1 MGTAEATETTENAA
15 RDATPSRGAE
25 RGTATPP
32 SIFRTGLRL
41 PEVRWAGTAL
51 ALFLAGWLFQL
62 CGAPEWSWWTAYL
75 ACYLAGG
82 WEPTRSGLQELR
94 HRRLD
99 VDLLMIVAAIA
110 AASIGQVF
118 DGALLIVIFATSGAL
133 EVVVTQR
140 TADSV
145 TALLGLAPERATRY
159 TAEGSTIEVDCR
171 DLEVGHRI
179 LVRPGERVGAD
190 GVVLR
195 GRSEV
200 DQQAVTGESIP
211 VIREAGDDVLSGTVN
226 GTGALV
232 VEVTRPASESVI
244 ARIATLVAEASET
257 KAPTQ
262 LFLEKV
268 EQSYSVIVVAATI
281 LVLGVPMLLFDNTFD
296 EALLRAIVFMI
307 VASPCAVVLSTMP
320 PLLASIANAGRHGVL
335 VKSAAVMESVGRTSV
350 VAFDKTGTL
359 TEGRP
364 QVVGVTP
371 LGGREPSEVL
381 VLAAA
386 VEHPSEHPLGRA
398 IVASAIDRGLDVRTV
413 EDFRALPGRGVTGV
427 VDGHRVTVER
437 TTGASTGTVVGVLVD
452 GVQIGRIDL
461 VDRLR
466 DDAAEAVRLIGD
478 VTSGPVLLLT
488 GDRPTVAA
496 DVAGRTGIGEV
507 YADLL
512 PEDKVRIVREAGGHV
527 LVVGDGINDA
537 PALMA
542 AGTGVA
548 MGRRGADLAVQ
559 TADAII
565 VRDDLTAVAALIRM
579 SRLAR
584 RYVVANL
591 CIAATVI
598 ITLVTWDLIGTLPL
612 PLAVAGHEGSTVLV
626 ALNGARLLRRSAWSG
641 SRGAQSTDSGAQST
655 DSDAQSTD
663 SGAQSTDSG
672 AELR

>member
-1 MGTAEATETTENAA
+1 MGTAEATETTERAAAHATRIQGTERANAA
-15 RDATPSRGAE
+15 
-25 RGTATPP
+25 PP

-41 PEVRWAGTAL
+41 PEVRWAGIAL
-51 ALFLAGWLFQL
+51 AMFLAGWLLQL
-62 CGAPEWSWWTAYL
+62 CQAPEWSWWTAYL
-75 ACYLAGG
+75 ACYLSGG
-82 WEPTRSGLQELR
+82 WEPTRAGLQELR

-99 VDLLMIVAAIA
+99 VDLLMIVAAVA

-145 TALLGLAPERATRY
+145 TALLGLAPERATLSAADGTTR
-159 TAEGSTIEVDCR
+159 EIDCR
-171 DLEVGHRI
+171 ELEVGQRI
-179 LVRPGERVGAD
+179 LVRPGERIGAD
-190 GVVLR
+190 GVVVD

-211 VIREAGDDVLSGTVN
+211 IVRAPGDDVLSGTVN
-226 GTGALV
+226 GTGALI
-232 VEVTRPASESVI
+232 VEVARPASESVI

-268 EQSYSVIVVAATI
+268 EQAYSVIVVVATL
-281 LVLGVPMLLFDNTFD
+281 LVLGIPMVLFDSTFD

-364 QVVGVTP
+364 QVVDVTA

-381 VLAAA
+381 ALAAA

-398 IVASAIDRGLDVRTV
+398 IVTAAADRGLDVAAV
-413 EDFRALPGRGVTGV
+413 DDFRALPGRGVTGTV
-427 VDGHRVTVER
+427 GGRRVTVVR
-437 TTGASTGTVVGVLVD
+437 TLADSTGTVVGVLVD
-452 GVQIGRIDL
+452 DREIGRIEL

-488 GDRPTVAA
+488 GDRPSVAA
-496 DVAGRTGIGEV
+496 DVAARTGIDDV
-507 YADLL
+507 HADLL
-512 PEDKVRIVREAGGHV
+512 PEDKVRVVAEAGGHV

-565 VRDDLTAVAALIRM
+565 VRDDLTAVAALIRL

-584 RYVVANL
+584 RYVIANL

-598 ITLVTWDLIGTLPL
+598 VTLVTWDLIGTLPL

-641 SRGAQSTDSGAQST
+641 DRGARSTGSNAQSTHSGAQST
-655 DSDAQSTD
+655 R
-663 SGAQSTDSG
+663 SGAQST
-672 AELR
+672 E

>member
-1 MGTAEATETTENAA
+1 MGTAETTERTA
-15 RDATPSRGAE
+15 RDSTLTGADRGS
-25 RGTATPP
+25 TPP
-32 SIFRTGLRL
+32 SIVRTGLRL
-41 PEVRWAGTAL
+41 PEVRWAGLAL
-51 ALFLAGWLFQL
+51 ALFLAGWLLQI
-62 CGAPEWSWWTAYL
+62 CQAPEWSWWTAYL

-94 HRRLD
+94 ERRLD
-99 VDLLMIVAAIA
+99 VDLLMIVAAVA

-145 TALLGLAPERATRY
+145 TALLGLAPERATLYAPDGTTR
-159 TAEGSTIEVDCR
+159 EIDCR
-171 DLEVGHRI
+171 ELEVGQRI

-190 GVVLR
+190 GVVVD

-200 DQQAVTGESIP
+200 DQQAVTGESVPI
-211 VIREAGDDVLSGTVN
+211 VRAAGDDVLSGTVN
-226 GTGALV
+226 GTGALI
-232 VEVTRPASESVI
+232 VEVARPASESVI

-262 LFLEKV
+262 LFIEKV
-268 EQSYSVIVVAATI
+268 EQTYSVIVVVATL
-281 LVLGVPMLLFDNTFD
+281 LVLGVPMMLFGNTFD

-364 QVVGVTP
+364 QVVDVTAFDGHDP
-371 LGGREPSEVL
+371 FQVL
-381 VLAAA
+381 ALAAA
-386 VEHPSEHPLGRA
+386 VEYPSEHPLGRA
-398 IVASAIDRGLDVRTV
+398 IVTAAADRGLRVGAVDN
-413 EDFRALPGRGVTGV
+413 FRALPGRGVTGAV
-427 VDGHRVTVER
+427 GGRRVTVER
-437 TTGASTGTVVGVLVD
+437 TVAGSTGTMVGVLVD
-452 GVQIGRIDL
+452 GREIGRIEL

-478 VTSGPVLLLT
+478 VTSGSVLLLT
-488 GDRPTVAA
+488 GDRPSVAA
-496 DVAGRTGIGEV
+496 DVADRTGIREV
-507 YADLL
+507 HADLL
-512 PEDKVRIVREAGGHV
+512 PEDKVRIVGEIEGHV

-542 AGTGVA
+542 AGTGIA

-565 VRDDLTAVAALIRM
+565 VRDDLTAVPALIRL

-584 RYVVANL
+584 RYVIANL

-598 ITLVTWDLIGTLPL
+598 LTLVTWDLIGTLPL

-626 ALNGARLLRRSAWSG
+626 ALNGARLLRKSAWSG
-641 SRGAQSTDSGAQST
+641 PRGAQSRT
-655 DSDAQSTD
+655 
-663 SGAQSTDSG
+663 
-672 AELR
+672 

>member
-1 MGTAEATETTENAA
+1 MGTAETTERTA
-15 RDATPSRGAE
+15 RNSTRAGADRGS
-25 RGTATPP
+25 TPP

-41 PEVRWAGTAL
+41 PEVRWAGLAL
-51 ALFLAGWLFQL
+51 ALFLAGWLLQI
-62 CGAPEWSWWTAYL
+62 CQAPEWSWWTAYL

-94 HRRLD
+94 ERRLD
-99 VDLLMIVAAIA
+99 VDLLMIVAAVA

-145 TALLGLAPERATRY
+145 TALLGLAPERATLYAPDGMTR
-159 TAEGSTIEVDCR
+159 EIDCR
-171 DLEVGHRI
+171 ELEVGQRI

-190 GVVLR
+190 GVVVD

-200 DQQAVTGESIP
+200 DQQAVTGESVP
-211 VIREAGDDVLSGTVN
+211 VVRAAGDDVLSGTVN
-226 GTGALV
+226 GTGALI
-232 VEVTRPASESVI
+232 VEVARPASESVI

-262 LFLEKV
+262 LFIEKV
-268 EQSYSVIVVAATI
+268 EQTYSVIVVVATL
-281 LVLGVPMLLFDNTFD
+281 LVLGIPMMLFGNTFD

-364 QVVGVTP
+364 QVVDVTA
-371 LGGREPSEVL
+371 LDGHDPSQVL
-381 VLAAA
+381 ARAAA
-386 VEHPSEHPLGRA
+386 VEYPSEHPLGRA
-398 IVASAIDRGLDVRTV
+398 IVTAAADRGLDVESV
-413 EDFRALPGRGVTGV
+413 EDFRALPGRGVTGTV
-427 VDGHRVTVER
+427 GGRRVTVER
-437 TTGASTGTVVGVLVD
+437 AVAGSTGTLVGVLVD
-452 GVQIGRIDL
+452 GREIGRIEL

-478 VTSGPVLLLT
+478 ITSGSVLLLT
-488 GDRPTVAA
+488 GDRPSVAA
-496 DVAGRTGIGEV
+496 HVADRTGIREV
-507 YADLL
+507 HANLL
-512 PEDKVRIVREAGGHV
+512 PEDKVRIVGEIEGHV

-542 AGTGVA
+542 AGTGIA

-565 VRDDLTAVAALIRM
+565 VRDDLTAVPALIRL

-584 RYVVANL
+584 RYVIANL

-598 ITLVTWDLIGTLPL
+598 LTLVTWDLLGTLPL

-641 SRGAQSTDSGAQST
+641 DR
-655 DSDAQSTD
+655 DAQSTE
-663 SGAQSTDSG
+663 SNAQST
-672 AELR
+672 E

>member
-1 MGTAEATETTENAA
+1 MDTAEATGATDRAA
-15 RDATPSRGAE
+15 RDTVPRPGGE
-25 RGTATPP
+25 RGITAPR

-41 PEVRWAGTAL
+41 PEVRWAGIAL
-51 ALFLAGWLFQL
+51 ALFLAGWLLQL
-62 CGAPEWSWWTAYL
+62 CEAPEWAWWTAYL
-75 ACYLAGG
+75 ACYLSGG

-94 HRRLD
+94 QRRLD

-159 TAEGSTIEVDCR
+159 HDDGSTVEVDCR
-171 DLEVGHRI
+171 DLEVGQRI
-179 LVRPGERVGAD
+179 LVRPGERIGAD

-211 VIREAGDDVLSGTVN
+211 VLRDAGDDVLSGTVN
-226 GTGALV
+226 GTGALI
-232 VEVTRPASESVI
+232 VEVARPASESVI

-268 EQSYSVIVVAATI
+268 EQAYSVTVVVATL
-281 LVLGVPMLLFDNTFD
+281 LVLGVPMVLFDNTFD

-364 QVVGVTP
+364 QVVDVTA
-371 LGGREPSEVL
+371 LDGREPSEVL
-381 VLAAA
+381 ALAAA

-398 IVASAIDRGLDVRTV
+398 IVAAAIDRGLDIETV
-413 EDFRALPGRGVTGV
+413 EDFRALPGRGVTGAV
-427 VDGHRVTVER
+427 RGHRITVER
-437 TTGASTGTVVGVLVD
+437 ADADSTGTVVGVLVD
-452 GVQIGRIDL
+452 GSEVGRIEL

-488 GDRPTVAA
+488 GDRPSVAA
-496 DVAGRTGIGEV
+496 DVADRTGIEAV
-507 YADLL
+507 HADLL
-512 PEDKVRIVREAGGHV
+512 PEDKVRIVGETGGHV

-565 VRDDLTAVAALIRM
+565 VRDDLTAVAALIRL

-584 RYVVANL
+584 RYVIANL
-591 CIAATVI
+591 CIAGTMIV
-598 ITLVTWDLIGTLPL
+598 TLVTWDLVGTLPL

-641 SRGAQSTDSGAQST
+641 AQST
-655 DSDAQSTD
+655 
-663 SGAQSTDSG
+663 
-672 AELR
+672 

>member
-1 MGTAEATETTENAA
+1 MGATRATDTTERAA
-15 RDATPSRGAE
+15 PDDAPGQRAE
-25 RGTATPP
+25 RGSVVPP
-32 SIFRTGLRL
+32 SLIRTGRRL
-41 PEVRWAGTAL
+41 PEVRRAGIAL
-51 ALFLAGWLFQL
+51 ALFLAGWLLQL
-62 CGAPEWSWWTAYL
+62 GNAPEWSWWTVFL
-75 ACYLAGG
+75 ACYLSGG

-94 HRRLD
+94 QRRLD

-110 AASIGQVF
+110 AASIGQVV

-159 TAEGSTIEVDCR
+159 AADGTTHEIDCR
-171 DLEVGHRI
+171 DLDVGQQI
-179 LVRPGERVGAD
+179 LVRPGERIGAD
-190 GVVLR
+190 GVVVR

-200 DQQAVTGESIP
+200 DQQAVTGESVPI
-211 VIREAGDDVLSGTVN
+211 VREAGDEVLSGTVN
-226 GTGALV
+226 GTGALI
-232 VEVTRPASESVI
+232 VEVSLPASESVI

-262 LFLEKV
+262 LFIEKV
-268 EQSYSVIVVAATI
+268 EQAYSAIVVVATL
-281 LVLGVPMLLFDNTFD
+281 LVLGIPMLLSDSAFD
-296 EALLRAIVFMI
+296 ESLRRAIVFMI

-364 QVVGVTP
+364 QVVDVTA
-371 LGGREPSEVL
+371 LDGREPSDVL
-381 VLAAA
+381 ALAAA

-398 IVASAIDRGLDVRTV
+398 VVTAAADRGLDVQPV
-413 EDFRALPGRGVTGV
+413 DDFRALPGRGVTGTV
-427 VDGHRVTVER
+427 GGRRITVER
-437 TTGASTGTVVGVLVD
+437 TLAASTGTVVGVLVD
-452 GVQIGRIDL
+452 DVEIGRVEL

-466 DDAAEAVRLIGD
+466 DDAADAVRLIGD
-478 VTSGPVLLLT
+478 VTSCPVLLLT
-488 GDRPTVAA
+488 GDRPSVAA
-496 DVAGRTGIGEV
+496 DVAARTGIDEV

-512 PEDKVRIVREAGGHV
+512 PEDKVRVVGEAGGHV

-537 PALMA
+537 PALIA

-565 VRDDLTAVAALIRM
+565 VRDDLTAVAALIRL

-584 RYVVANL
+584 RYVIANL

-598 ITLVTWDLIGTLPL
+598 VALVTWDLIGTLPL

-626 ALNGARLLRRSAWSG
+626 ALNGARLLRSSAWSG
-641 SRGAQSTDSGAQST
+641 SRGAQSA
-655 DSDAQSTD
+655 
-663 SGAQSTDSG
+663 
-672 AELR
+672 

>member
-1 MGTAEATETTENAA
+1 MGATRATDTTERAA
-15 RDATPSRGAE
+15 PDDAPGQRAE
-25 RGTATPP
+25 RGSVVPP
-32 SIFRTGLRL
+32 SLIRTGLRL
-41 PEVRWAGTAL
+41 PEVRRAGIAL
-51 ALFLAGWLFQL
+51 ALFLAGWLLQL
-62 CGAPEWSWWTAYL
+62 GNAPEWSWWTVFL
-75 ACYLAGG
+75 ACYLSGG

-94 HRRLD
+94 QRRLD

-110 AASIGQVF
+110 AASIGQVV

-159 TAEGSTIEVDCR
+159 AADGTTHEIDCR
-171 DLEVGHRI
+171 DLDVGQQI
-179 LVRPGERVGAD
+179 LVRPGERIGAD
-190 GVVLR
+190 GVVVR

-200 DQQAVTGESIP
+200 DQQAVTGESVPI
-211 VIREAGDDVLSGTVN
+211 VREAGDEVLSGTVN
-226 GTGALV
+226 GTGALI
-232 VEVTRPASESVI
+232 VEVSLPASESVI

-262 LFLEKV
+262 LFIEKV
-268 EQSYSVIVVAATI
+268 EQAYSAIVVVATL
-281 LVLGVPMLLFDNTFD
+281 LVLGIPMLLSDSAFD
-296 EALLRAIVFMI
+296 EALRRAIVFMI

-364 QVVGVTP
+364 QVVDVTA
-371 LGGREPSEVL
+371 LDGREPSDVL
-381 VLAAA
+381 ALAAA

-398 IVASAIDRGLDVRTV
+398 VVTAAADRGLDVQPV
-413 EDFRALPGRGVTGV
+413 DDFRALPGRGVTGTV
-427 VDGHRVTVER
+427 GGRRITVER
-437 TTGASTGTVVGVLVD
+437 TLAASTGTVVGVLVD
-452 GVQIGRIDL
+452 DVEIGRVEL

-466 DDAAEAVRLIGD
+466 DNAADAVRLIGD

-488 GDRPTVAA
+488 GDRPSVAA
-496 DVAGRTGIGEV
+496 DVAARTGIDEM

-512 PEDKVRIVREAGGHV
+512 PEDKVRVVGEAGGHV

-537 PALMA
+537 PALIA

-565 VRDDLTAVAALIRM
+565 VRDDLTAVAALIRL

-584 RYVVANL
+584 RYVIANL

-598 ITLVTWDLIGTLPL
+598 VALVTWDLIGTLPL

-626 ALNGARLLRRSAWSG
+626 ALNGARLLRSSAWSG
-641 SRGAQSTDSGAQST
+641 SRGAQSA
-655 DSDAQSTD
+655 
-663 SGAQSTDSG
+663 
-672 AELR
+672 

>member
-1 MGTAEATETTENAA
+1 MGTAETTERTA
-15 RDATPSRGAE
+15 RDSTLTGAD
-25 RGTATPP
+25 RGTTPP

-41 PEVRWAGTAL
+41 PEVRWAGLAL
-51 ALFLAGWLFQL
+51 ALFLAGWLLQISQ
-62 CGAPEWSWWTAYL
+62 APEWSWWTAYL

-94 HRRLD
+94 ERRLD
-99 VDLLMIVAAIA
+99 VDLLMIVAAVA

-145 TALLGLAPERATRY
+145 TALLGLAPERATLYAPDGMTR
-159 TAEGSTIEVDCR
+159 EIDCR
-171 DLEVGHRI
+171 ELEVGQRI

-190 GVVLR
+190 GVVVD

-200 DQQAVTGESIP
+200 DQQAVTGESVPI
-211 VIREAGDDVLSGTVN
+211 VRAAGDDVLSGTVN
-226 GTGALV
+226 GTGALI
-232 VEVTRPASESVI
+232 VEVARPASESVI

-262 LFLEKV
+262 LFIEKV
-268 EQSYSVIVVAATI
+268 EQTYSVIVVVATL
-281 LVLGVPMLLFDNTFD
+281 LVLGIPMMLFGNTFD

-364 QVVGVTP
+364 QVVDVTAFD
-371 LGGREPSEVL
+371 GHDPSQVL
-381 VLAAA
+381 ALAAA
-386 VEHPSEHPLGRA
+386 VEYPSEHPLGRA
-398 IVASAIDRGLDVRTV
+398 IVTAAADRGLGVESV
-413 EDFRALPGRGVTGV
+413 EDFRALPGRGVTGAV
-427 VDGHRVTVER
+427 GGRRVTVER
-437 TTGASTGTVVGVLVD
+437 AVAGSTGTVVGVLVD
-452 GVQIGRIDL
+452 GWEIGRIEL

-478 VTSGPVLLLT
+478 VTSGSVLLLT
-488 GDRPTVAA
+488 GDRPSVAA
-496 DVAGRTGIGEV
+496 DVADRTGIREV
-507 YADLL
+507 HADLV
-512 PEDKVRIVREAGGHV
+512 PEDKVRIVGEVEGHV

-542 AGTGVA
+542 AGTGIA

-565 VRDDLTAVAALIRM
+565 VRDDLTAVPALIRL

-584 RYVVANL
+584 RYVIANL

-598 ITLVTWDLIGTLPL
+598 LTLVTWDLIGTLPL

-626 ALNGARLLRRSAWSG
+626 ALNGARLLRKSAWSG
-641 SRGAQSTDSGAQST
+641 PRGAQSKT
-655 DSDAQSTD
+655 
-663 SGAQSTDSG
+663 
-672 AELR
+672 

>member
-1 MGTAEATETTENAA
+1 MGTAETTERTA
-15 RDATPSRGAE
+15 RDSTLTGAD
-25 RGTATPP
+25 RGTTPP

-41 PEVRWAGTAL
+41 PEVRWAGLAL
-51 ALFLAGWLFQL
+51 ALFLAGWLLQISQ
-62 CGAPEWSWWTAYL
+62 APEWSWWTAYL

-94 HRRLD
+94 ERRLD
-99 VDLLMIVAAIA
+99 VDLLMIVAAVA

-145 TALLGLAPERATRY
+145 TALLGLAPERATLYAPDGMTR
-159 TAEGSTIEVDCR
+159 EIDCR
-171 DLEVGHRI
+171 ELEVGQRI

-190 GVVLR
+190 GVVVD

-200 DQQAVTGESIP
+200 DQQAVTGESVPI
-211 VIREAGDDVLSGTVN
+211 VRAAGDDVLSGTVN
-226 GTGALV
+226 GTGALI
-232 VEVTRPASESVI
+232 VEVARPASESVI

-262 LFLEKV
+262 LFIEKV
-268 EQSYSVIVVAATI
+268 EQTYSVIVVAATL
-281 LVLGVPMLLFDNTFD
+281 LVLSIPMMLFGNTFD

-364 QVVGVTP
+364 QVVDVTAFDGHDP
-371 LGGREPSEVL
+371 PQVL
-381 VLAAA
+381 ALAAA
-386 VEHPSEHPLGRA
+386 VEYPSEHPLGRA
-398 IVASAIDRGLDVRTV
+398 IVTAAADRGLGVESV
-413 EDFRALPGRGVTGV
+413 EDFRALPGRGVTGAV
-427 VDGHRVTVER
+427 GGRRVTVER
-437 TTGASTGTVVGVLVD
+437 AVAGSTGTVVGVLVD
-452 GVQIGRIDL
+452 GREIGRIEL

-478 VTSGPVLLLT
+478 VTSGSVLLLT
-488 GDRPTVAA
+488 GDRPSVAA
-496 DVAGRTGIGEV
+496 DVADRTAIREV
-507 YADLL
+507 HADLL
-512 PEDKVRIVREAGGHV
+512 PEDKVRIVGEIEGHV

-542 AGTGVA
+542 AGTGIA

-565 VRDDLTAVAALIRM
+565 VRDDLTAVPALIRL

-584 RYVVANL
+584 RYVIANL

-598 ITLVTWDLIGTLPL
+598 LTLVTWDLIGTLPL

-641 SRGAQSTDSGAQST
+641 DRRAQSTGSNAQST
-655 DSDAQSTD
+655 
-663 SGAQSTDSG
+663 
-672 AELR
+672 E

>member
-1 MGTAEATETTENAA
+1 MGTAETTERTA
-15 RDATPSRGAE
+15 RDSTLTGAD
-25 RGTATPP
+25 RGTTPP

-41 PEVRWAGTAL
+41 PEVRWAGLAL
-51 ALFLAGWLFQL
+51 ALFLAGWLLQISQ
-62 CGAPEWSWWTAYL
+62 APEWSWWTAYL

-94 HRRLD
+94 ERRLD
-99 VDLLMIVAAIA
+99 VDLLMIVAAVA

-145 TALLGLAPERATRY
+145 TALLGLAPERATLYAPDGMTR
-159 TAEGSTIEVDCR
+159 EIDCR
-171 DLEVGHRI
+171 ELEVGQRI

-190 GVVLR
+190 GVVVD

-200 DQQAVTGESIP
+200 DQQAVTGESVPI
-211 VIREAGDDVLSGTVN
+211 VRAAGDDVLSGTVN
-226 GTGALV
+226 GTGALI
-232 VEVTRPASESVI
+232 VEVARPASESVI

-262 LFLEKV
+262 LFIEKV
-268 EQSYSVIVVAATI
+268 EQTYSVIVVVATL
-281 LVLGVPMLLFDNTFD
+281 LVLGIPMMLFGNTFD

-364 QVVGVTP
+364 QVVDVTAFD
-371 LGGREPSEVL
+371 GHDPSQVL
-381 VLAAA
+381 ALAAA
-386 VEHPSEHPLGRA
+386 VEYPSEHPLGRA
-398 IVASAIDRGLDVRTV
+398 IVTAAADRGLDVESV
-413 EDFRALPGRGVTGV
+413 EGFRALPGRGVTGAV
-427 VDGHRVTVER
+427 GGRRVTVER
-437 TTGASTGTVVGVLVD
+437 TVAGSTGTVVGVLVD
-452 GVQIGRIDL
+452 GREIGRIEL

-478 VTSGPVLLLT
+478 VTSGSVLLLT
-488 GDRPTVAA
+488 GDRPSVAA
-496 DVAGRTGIGEV
+496 DVADRTGIREV
-507 YADLL
+507 HADLL
-512 PEDKVRIVREAGGHV
+512 PEDKVRIVGEIEGHV

-542 AGTGVA
+542 AGTGIA

-565 VRDDLTAVAALIRM
+565 VRDDLTAVPALIRL

-584 RYVVANL
+584 RYVIANL

-598 ITLVTWDLIGTLPL
+598 LTLVTWDLVGTLPL

-626 ALNGARLLRRSAWSG
+626 ALNGARLLRKSAWSG
-641 SRGAQSTDSGAQST
+641 PRGAQSKT
-655 DSDAQSTD
+655 
-663 SGAQSTDSG
+663 
-672 AELR
+672 

>member
-1 MGTAEATETTENAA
+1 MGTAETTERTA
-15 RDATPSRGAE
+15 RDSTLTGAD
-25 RGTATPP
+25 RGTTPP

-41 PEVRWAGTAL
+41 PEVRWAGLAL
-51 ALFLAGWLFQL
+51 ALFLAGWLLQISQ
-62 CGAPEWSWWTAYL
+62 APEWSWWTAYL

-94 HRRLD
+94 ERRLD
-99 VDLLMIVAAIA
+99 VDLLMIVAAVA

-145 TALLGLAPERATRY
+145 TALLGLAPERATLYAPDGTTR
-159 TAEGSTIEVDCR
+159 EIDCR
-171 DLEVGHRI
+171 ELEVGQRI

-190 GVVLR
+190 GVVVD

-200 DQQAVTGESIP
+200 DQQAVTGESVP
-211 VIREAGDDVLSGTVN
+211 VVRAAGDDVLSGTVN
-226 GTGALV
+226 GTGALI
-232 VEVTRPASESVI
+232 VEVARPASESVI

-262 LFLEKV
+262 LFIEKV
-268 EQSYSVIVVAATI
+268 EQTYSVIVVVATL
-281 LVLGVPMLLFDNTFD
+281 LVLGIPMMLFGNTFD

-364 QVVGVTP
+364 QVVDVTAFD
-371 LGGREPSEVL
+371 GHDPSQVL
-381 VLAAA
+381 ALAAA
-386 VEHPSEHPLGRA
+386 VEYPSEHPLGRA
-398 IVASAIDRGLDVRTV
+398 IVTAAADRGLRVESV
-413 EDFRALPGRGVTGV
+413 EDFRALPGRGVTGAV
-427 VDGHRVTVER
+427 GGRRVTVER
-437 TTGASTGTVVGVLVD
+437 AVAGSTGTVVGVFVD
-452 GVQIGRIDL
+452 GREIGRIEL

-478 VTSGPVLLLT
+478 VTSGSVLLLT
-488 GDRPTVAA
+488 GDRPSVAA
-496 DVAGRTGIGEV
+496 DVADRTGIREV
-507 YADLL
+507 HADLL
-512 PEDKVRIVREAGGHV
+512 PEDKVRIVGEIEGHV

-542 AGTGVA
+542 AGTGIA

-565 VRDDLTAVAALIRM
+565 VRDDLTAVPALIRL

-584 RYVVANL
+584 RYVIANL

-598 ITLVTWDLIGTLPL
+598 LTLVTWDLIGTLPL

-626 ALNGARLLRRSAWSG
+626 ALNGARLLRKSAWSG
-641 SRGAQSTDSGAQST
+641 DHGAQSTGSNA
-655 DSDAQSTD
+655 
-663 SGAQSTDSG
+663 
-672 AELR
+672 

>member
-1 MGTAEATETTENAA
+1 MGATRATDTTERAA
-15 RDATPSRGAE
+15 PDDAPGQRAE
-25 RGTATPP
+25 RGSVVPP
-32 SIFRTGLRL
+32 SLVRTGLRL
-41 PEVRWAGTAL
+41 PEVRRAGIAL
-51 ALFLAGWLFQL
+51 ALFLAGWLLQL
-62 CGAPEWSWWTAYL
+62 GNAPEWSWWTAFL
-75 ACYLAGG
+75 ACYLSGG

-94 HRRLD
+94 QRRLD

-110 AASIGQVF
+110 AASIGQVV

-145 TALLGLAPERATRY
+145 TALLGLAPERATRHAADG
-159 TAEGSTIEVDCR
+159 TTHEVDCR
-171 DLEVGHRI
+171 DLDVGQQI
-179 LVRPGERVGAD
+179 LVRPGERIGAD
-190 GVVLR
+190 GVVVR

-200 DQQAVTGESIP
+200 DQQAVTGESVPI
-211 VIREAGDDVLSGTVN
+211 VREAGDEVLSGTVN
-226 GTGALV
+226 GTGALI
-232 VEVTRPASESVI
+232 VEVSRPASESVI

-262 LFLEKV
+262 LFIEKV
-268 EQSYSVIVVAATI
+268 EQAYSVIVVVATL
-281 LVLGVPMLLFDNTFD
+281 LVLGIPMLLSDSAFD
-296 EALLRAIVFMI
+296 ESLRRAIVFMI

-364 QVVGVTP
+364 QVVDVTA
-371 LGGREPSEVL
+371 LDGREPSDVL
-381 VLAAA
+381 ALAAA

-398 IVASAIDRGLDVRTV
+398 VATAAADRGLDVQPV
-413 EDFRALPGRGVTGV
+413 DDFRALPGRGVTGTV
-427 VDGHRVTVER
+427 GGRRITVER
-437 TTGASTGTVVGVLVD
+437 TLAASTGTVVGVLVD
-452 GVQIGRIDL
+452 DVEIGRVEL

-466 DDAAEAVRLIGD
+466 DDAADAVRLIGD

-488 GDRPTVAA
+488 GDRPSVAA
-496 DVAGRTGIGEV
+496 DVAARTGIDEV

-512 PEDKVRIVREAGGHV
+512 PEDKVRVVGEAGGHV

-537 PALMA
+537 PALIA

-565 VRDDLTAVAALIRM
+565 VRDDLTAVAALIRL

-584 RYVVANL
+584 RYVIANL

-598 ITLVTWDLIGTLPL
+598 VALVTWDLIGTLPL

-626 ALNGARLLRRSAWSG
+626 ALNGARLLRSSAWSG
-641 SRGAQSTDSGAQST
+641 SRGAQSA
-655 DSDAQSTD
+655 
-663 SGAQSTDSG
+663 
-672 AELR
+672 

>member
-1 MGTAEATETTENAA
+1 MGTAETTTSTERTAHDTA
-15 RDATPSRGAE
+15 PQPGAE
-25 RGTATPP
+25 RGSGTQP

-41 PEVRWAGTAL
+41 PEVRWAGLAL
-51 ALFLAGWLFQL
+51 ALFLAGWLLQISQ
-62 CGAPEWSWWTAYL
+62 APEWSWWTAYL

-94 HRRLD
+94 ERRLD
-99 VDLLMIVAAIA
+99 VDLLMIVAAVA

-145 TALLGLAPERATRY
+145 TALLGLAPERATLYAPDGTTR
-159 TAEGSTIEVDCR
+159 EIDCR
-171 DLEVGHRI
+171 ELEVGQRI

-190 GVVLR
+190 GVVVD

-200 DQQAVTGESIP
+200 DQQAVTGESVPI
-211 VIREAGDDVLSGTVN
+211 VRAAGDDVLSGTVN
-226 GTGALV
+226 GTGALI
-232 VEVTRPASESVI
+232 VEVAHPASESVI

-262 LFLEKV
+262 LFIEKV
-268 EQSYSVIVVAATI
+268 EQTYSVIVVVATL
-281 LVLGVPMLLFDNTFD
+281 LVLGVPMVLFGNTFD

-364 QVVGVTP
+364 QVVDVTAFDGHDP
-371 LGGREPSEVL
+371 FQVL
-381 VLAAA
+381 ALAAA
-386 VEHPSEHPLGRA
+386 VEYPSEHPLGRA
-398 IVASAIDRGLDVRTV
+398 IVTAAADRGLGVESV
-413 EDFRALPGRGVTGV
+413 EDFRALPGRGVTGAV
-427 VDGHRVTVER
+427 GGRRVTVER
-437 TTGASTGTVVGVLVD
+437 AVAGSTGTVVGVLVD
-452 GVQIGRIDL
+452 GWEIGRIEL

-478 VTSGPVLLLT
+478 VTSGSVLLLT
-488 GDRPTVAA
+488 GDRPSVAA
-496 DVAGRTGIGEV
+496 DVADRTGIREV
-507 YADLL
+507 HADLL
-512 PEDKVRIVREAGGHV
+512 PEDKVRIVGEIEGHV

-542 AGTGVA
+542 AGTGIA

-565 VRDDLTAVAALIRM
+565 VRDDLTAVPALIRL

-584 RYVVANL
+584 RYVIANL

-598 ITLVTWDLIGTLPL
+598 LTLVTWDLIGTLPL

-626 ALNGARLLRRSAWSG
+626 ALNGARLLRKSAWSG
-641 SRGAQSTDSGAQST
+641 PRGAQSKT
-655 DSDAQSTD
+655 
-663 SGAQSTDSG
+663 
-672 AELR
+672 